1 METTGTLAGIFEFK
15 QRVRAAGSDGKF
27 KLQGGEGA
35 LEGQDSS
42 QPVFVGGLTSFS
54 RLCRL
59 PVCVRRHG
67 LAAVRSVSLLGRRRP
82 T

>member
-1 METTGTLAGIFEFK
+1 LHVGLLVVVVPWRCMETTGTLAGIFEFK

-42 QPVFVGGLTSFS
+42 QPV
-54 RLCRL
+54 
-59 PVCVRRHG
+59 VR
-67 LAAVRSVSLLGRRRP
+67 
-82 T
+82 